1 MIFAAN
7 GTQLFL
13 IIEDSFEWFAL
24 CDRAGDGALEIIID
38 RDNIDVFFP
47 GWDDYI
53 DPENAFRT
61 LRYDDA
67 CRFQTL
73 EVIFRNGVE
82 EEGEGIY
89 DITMYDTPEDDDEFE
104 EEAFD
109 GTLDDLLGS
118 LTITIYPVPPLPEV

>member
-1 MIFAAN
+1 MWTN
-7 GTQLFL
+7 TLG
-13 IIEDSFEWFAL
+13 
-24 CDRAGDGALEIIID
+24 DRAGDGALEIIID